1 MRVKLFTA
9 FVLAVLSVAV
19 IANVAQADEKR
30 LRASLIGYQEV
41 PAVSSAAH
49 GEFSAD
55 IDEKDQV
62 IRYTLTL
69 SGNFNSSILF
79 AHIHLG
85 QRTANGQ
92 VVTFLC
98 GGGTKPTPCSMTQ
111 PNAGEI
117 RPADIGVTTQGI
129 VAGEWDE
136 FVRALRAG
144 VTYANVHTAA
154 PAGQPGGEIRGQIN
168 DRDQRNDD
176 QGDND

>member
-1 MRVKLFTA
+1 MRTRLLLTA
-9 FVLAVLSVAV
+9 FVLALLSIGV

-30 LRASLIGYQEV
+30 LRATLTGYEEV

-55 IDEKDQV
+55 IDENEQV
-62 IRYTLTL
+62 IRYSLTL
-69 SGNFNSSILF
+69 SGTFNSSILF

-85 QRTANGQ
+85 QRTANGN

-98 GGGTKPTPCSMTQ
+98 GGGTKPTPCSTTQ
-111 PNAGEI
+111 PNTGEI

-144 VTYANVHTAA
+144 VTYANVHSMA

-168 DRDQRNDD
+168 DRNQRNDESRD
-176 QGDND
+176 

>member
-9 FVLAVLSVAV
+9 FVLAALSVAV

-30 LRASLIGYQEV
+30 LRATLTGYEEV

-55 IDEKDQV
+55 IDDKDQV

-79 AHIHLG
+79 AHIHFG
-85 QRTANGQ
+85 QRTANGG

-98 GGGTKPTPCSMTQ
+98 GGGTKPAPCSTTQ
-111 PNAGEI
+111 PNTGEI
-117 RPADIGVTTQGI
+117 RPADLTSSAGATAQGM
-129 VAGEWDE
+129 AAAEWDE

-144 VTYANVHTAA
+144 VTYANVHSAA
-154 PAGQPGGEIRGQIN
+154 PGQPGGEIRGQIN
-168 DRDQRNDD
+168 DRDQRNDS
-176 QGDND
+176 ND

>member
-1 MRVKLFTA
+1 A

-30 LRASLIGYQEV
+30 LRATLIGYQEV

-55 IDEKDQV
+55 IDDKDQV

-79 AHIHLG
+79 AHIHFG
-85 QRTANGQ
+85 QRTANGG

-98 GGGTKPTPCSMTQ
+98 GGGTKPAPCSTTQ
-111 PNAGEI
+111 PNTGEI
-117 RPADIGVTTQGI
+117 RPADIGVTVQGI